1 LENTATLNI
10 RISQK
15 LKQSLEQQAQQ
26 KGQSVSDLVREILE
40 TAVTQDG
47 DYVSGIPP
55 SLRQQIRSEAARRKQ
70 SEAHIL
76 ERALRYAFENLRVSG
91 LWRW

>member
-1 LENTATLNI
+1 MENPATLNI

-26 KGQSVSDLVREILE
+26 KGQTVSDYVRDLLSKH
-40 TAVTQDG
+40 VTPDSNSI
-47 DYVSGIPP
+47 SGIP
-55 SLRQQIRSEAARRKQ
+55 SELRQRIRTEAERRKQ

-76 ERALRYAFENLRVSG
+76 ERALRYAFDNLRISG
-91 LWRW
+91 LWQW